1 MRDTM
6 RDLLSKLDAIISE
19 TALQSQDDL
28 DAKRKALQDLQ
39 MDPTAS
45 SDPEIKQAIMQRKA
59 DLERE
64 AKSKGFTEGGIDF
77 DKIRADA
84 ADHIKKSIDKQ
95 SDDRIAKLKA
105 DREKEDEP
113 FMAQVG
119 RKIIGGVKGA
129 VKGGVKGA
137 ARGFAGKE
145 SIEENVFQIGDA
157 FGISFSED
165 HEIATEI
172 VDILEDGIV
181 IELDNTALEMLTN
194 EGLTFLDGEV
204 VNEEKQK
211 GVDGKACWK
220 GYKRMGTKQKS
231 GKTVDNCVKME
242 DHGPEDPEADYNVGE
257 YDREGDMAKD
267 QLRTVNDAAKELYSI
282 IAADENLPEWVQ
294 AKITK
299 AMDYLD
305 TARDYMKSNK
315 YAEDFEVDEAKYQ
328 GKEVPLGKKLP
339 GDVKKSKVYVR
350 KPNGKIVKV
359 NFGDKKMRIKK
370 SNPARRKSF
379 RARHNCKNP
388 GPRWKARYWSCR
400 SW

>member
-6 RDLLSKLDAIISE
+6 RDLLSKLDGIVSE

-28 DAKRKALQDLQ
+28 DAKRKALDDLEA
-39 MDPTAS
+39 DPVAGK
-45 SDPEIKQAIMQRKA
+45 DPEISAAIDQRKA

-64 AKSKGFTEGGIDF
+64 AKSKGF
-77 DKIRADA
+77 
-84 ADHIKKSIDKQ
+84 S
-95 SDDRIAKLKA
+95 
-105 DREKEDEP
+105 
-113 FMAQVG
+113 
-119 RKIIGGVKGA
+119 
-129 VKGGVKGA
+129 
-137 ARGFAGKE
+137 E
-145 SIEENVFQIGDA
+145 SFEIGDE

-165 HEIATEI
+165 HEIATTI

-181 IELDNTALEMLTN
+181 IELDDLALEMLAN
-194 EGLTFLDGEV
+194 EGLTFLEGEL

-220 GYKRMGTKQKS
+220 GYKRMGTKQKG

-242 DHGPEDPEADYNVGE
+242 DHGPENPDAEYNQGE

-267 QLRTVNDAAKELYSI
+267 QLRTIDSAAEELYSI
-282 IAADENLPEWVQ
+282 INAEENLPEWVQ
-294 AKITK
+294 KKITL
-299 AMDYLD
+299 AMDYID

-315 YAEDFEVDEAKYQ
+315 YAEDAQTNEAEYQ
-328 GKEVPLGKKLP
+328 GRKVQLGKKMP
-339 GDVKKSKVYVR
+339 GDVKKSKVYVKNPQGR
-350 KPNGKIVKV
+350 VVKV

-379 RARHNCKNP
+379 RARHNCANP
-388 GPRWKARYWSCR
+388 GPRHKARYWSCR

>member
-1 MRDTM
+1 M
-6 RDLLSKLDAIISE
+6 RDLLSKLDSIVSE

-39 MDPTAS
+39 MDPVAS
-45 SDPEIKQAIMQRKA
+45 EDPEIKQAIIQRKA

-64 AKSKGFTEGGIDF
+64 AKAKGFAEAF
-77 DKIRADA
+77 
-84 ADHIKKSIDKQ
+84 
-95 SDDRIAKLKA
+95 
-105 DREKEDEP
+105 E
-113 FMAQVG
+113 
-119 RKIIGGVKGA
+119 
-129 VKGGVKGA
+129 
-137 ARGFAGKE
+137 
-145 SIEENVFQIGDA
+145 IGDA

-165 HEIATEI
+165 HEISTEI

-181 IELDNTALEMLTN
+181 IELDDAALEMLTN
-194 EGLTFLDGEV
+194 EGLTFLEGEV

-220 GYKRMGTKQKS
+220 GYKRMGTKQKGS
-231 GKTVDNCVKME
+231 KTVDNCVKMGEDLEESGLQYYTGKKKYGKDGMTALAQAGRDGASEEELGKIKDKYKKE
-242 DHGPEDPEADYNVGE
+242 DHGPENPDAEYNQGE

-267 QLRTVNDAAKELYSI
+267 QLRTIDSAAEELYAI
-282 IAADENLPEWVQ
+282 ISANENLPEWVQ
-294 AKITK
+294 AKITL
-299 AMDYLD
+299 AMDYID
-305 TARDYMKSNK
+305 TARDYLKSNK
-315 YAEDFEVDEAKYQ
+315 YAEDIQTDEAKYQ

>member
-6 RDLLSKLDAIISE
+6 RDLLSKLDSIVSE

-39 MDPTAS
+39 MDPNS

-59 DLERE
+59 DLEKE
-64 AKSKGFTEGGIDF
+64 AKAKGFTESF
-77 DKIRADA
+77 
-84 ADHIKKSIDKQ
+84 
-95 SDDRIAKLKA
+95 
-105 DREKEDEP
+105 E
-113 FMAQVG
+113 
-119 RKIIGGVKGA
+119 
-129 VKGGVKGA
+129 
-137 ARGFAGKE
+137 
-145 SIEENVFQIGDA
+145 IGDE

-165 HEIATEI
+165 HEISTTI

-181 IELDNTALEMLTN
+181 IELDDVALEMLAN
-194 EGLTFLDGEV
+194 EGLTFLEGEV

-211 GVDGKACWK
+211 GLDGKACWK
-220 GYKRMGTKQKS
+220 GYKRMGTKMKG
-231 GKTVDNCVKME
+231 GKRVDNCVKVGEDIEESGLQYYTGKKKYGKDGMAALAQAGRDGASEEELGKIKDKYKKE
-242 DHGPEDPEADYNVGE
+242 DHGPENPEADYNVGE

-315 YAEDFEVDEAKYQ
+315 YAEDFDVDEAKYQ

-339 GDVKKSKVYVR
+339 GDVKKSKVYVKNPQGR
-350 KPNGKIVKV
+350 VVKV

-388 GPRWKARYWSCR
+388 GPRHKARYWSCR